1 MPRLLRR
8 PGRCEAMTFD
18 SKGNVKHDRLEME
31 VRFHLLSHRYERN
44 SVLVVSSLT
53 LSHREHICHGPM
65 ATAAAIDQI
74 AHHSVISGAEPTL
87 VSSGILAASPGRQ
100 PRSAGCCPQIR
111 NLNDVA
117 QAVAGSW

>member
-53 LSHREHICHGPM
+53 LSHREHICHGP
-65 ATAAAIDQI
+65 
-74 AHHSVISGAEPTL
+74 ISTSPFYDSNSIG
-87 VSSGILAASPGRQ
+87 GHILH
-100 PRSAGCCPQIR
+100 I
-111 NLNDVA
+111 
-117 QAVAGSW
+117 